1 VPQRSVDR
9 PALWIVAG
17 PNGSGKSTL
26 YDKTE
31 IQGFWGTVWIINPDA
46 LTARIR
52 EREGLDLLAANGEA
66 LDRIE
71 KWLTTSVDAYQT
83 VGVETVLSTDKYR
96 ALVDHAK
103 SRGFHVRLLYVT
115 LQNAELNVERVK
127 SRVKRGGH
135 DVPEQKIRARR
146 ARSFQQLPWF
156 LERADYALVFDN
168 SGAKPV
174 VLAEKVNSKFKI
186 EDQASKEI
194 RSAVDT
200 AISLIH

>member
-1 VPQRSVDR
+1 MHQRSVDR

-52 EREGLDLLAANGEA
+52 EREGLDLLAANGDA

-83 VGVETVLSTDKYR
+83 VGVETVLSTNKYR

-103 SRGFHVRLLYVT
+103 SRGFQGQRQVQGRRSS
-115 LQNAELNVERVK
+115 VERD
-127 SRVKRGGH
+127 SLG
-135 DVPEQKIRARR
+135 D
-146 ARSFQQLPWF
+146 RSC
-156 LERADYALVFDN
+156 
-168 SGAKPV
+168 
-174 VLAEKVNSKFKI
+174 
-186 EDQASKEI
+186 EI
-194 RSAVDT
+194 TGTLTYVRSCR
-200 AISLIH
+200 